1 MSQAF
6 PFSAIV
12 GQDEMKQAILLSAVD
27 PSIGGVLA
35 VDPSIGGVL
44 AIDLSSRGR
53 NLLMW
58 FRREQRA
65 KLTWAGDPAKP
76 MVDNDP
82 LTLSPRRSFEAW
94 SEIVRG
100 TAAPWSRADLALARA
115 IGSLAARRDHAD
127 AGGAPAHRPASA
139 GKIPHRGRRVAGAAA
154 GRRRRRPHPV
164 SQSGT
169 GRHPAGRPPASGELR
184 RTGGAVR

>member
-12 GQDEMKQAILLSAVD
+12 GQDERKQAILLSAVD
-27 PSIGGVLA
+27 PSIGGVF
-35 VDPSIGGVL
+35 VL
-44 AIDLSSRGR
+44 GDRGTGKSTRGR

-76 MVDNDP
+76 MVDHDP

-115 IGSLAARRDHAD
+115 IGASLRDVIMRRRATARRV
-127 AGGAPAHRPASA
+127 
-139 GKIPHRGRRVAGAAA
+139 RR
-154 GRRRRRPHPV
+154 
-164 SQSGT
+164 
-169 GRHPAGRPPASGELR
+169 
-184 RTGGAVR
+184 AVVR